1 MKVFIFRENAV
12 DAIESL
18 DFKEMS
24 ILFGELKAK
33 GDFTY
38 MKNVDNILHV
48 YIGIDQVRK
57 GLERH
62 KVEDSQAF
70 LGQSAAMF

>member
-33 GDFTY
+33 GDFAY
-38 MKNVDNILHV
+38 MKNVDGILHV

-62 KVEDSQAF
+62 KAEDSQAF